1 MNNTTII
8 SLAILLAL
16 TVVLILIFRI
26 KNQSKIK
33 KKLLVLQ
40 DYASQNNCS
49 ITEHEFCGDLLLG
62 MDENSGIVC
71 FIKFTD
77 DAVIRRHIS
86 LAEIADCKVVNTSR
100 SANGAVV
107 IDKLELCFTAKEKTK
122 PQVFWE
128 FYNSHNNPTLIG
140 ELQLIGKWAE
150 IIKSKLKKSR

>member
-1 MNNTTII
+1 M
-8 SLAILLAL
+8 
-16 TVVLILIFRI
+16 
-26 KNQSKIK
+26 
-33 KKLLVLQ
+33 
-40 DYASQNNCS
+40 SQ
-49 ITEHEFCGDLLLG
+49 HEFCGDLLLG

-71 FIKFTD
+71 FIMFTD
-77 DAVIRRHIS
+77 DTVIREHIK

-107 IDKLELCFTAKEKTK
+107 IDKLELCFTAIEKTK